1 MKKQKQQENKSLM
14 SAINFQYYPATYIL
28 RNLSYTSR

>member
-1 MKKQKQQENKSLM
+1 M
-14 SAINFQYYPATYIL
+14 SAMNIQYYPATYIL